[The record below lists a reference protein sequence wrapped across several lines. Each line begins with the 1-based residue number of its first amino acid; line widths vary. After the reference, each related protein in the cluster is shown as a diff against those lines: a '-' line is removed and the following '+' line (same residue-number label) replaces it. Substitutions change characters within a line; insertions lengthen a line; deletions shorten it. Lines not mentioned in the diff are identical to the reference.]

1 MVLVKCIKW
10 VLIICF
16 TLVSVSCDFF
26 IIDDM
31 VEAWIENNEERKYQL
46 NINRA
51 TIYLNN
57 GTDDVLYIE
66 YNRRIYGC
74 KHSDEVIF
82 AEVPSSYYMVCH
94 IDDLTYINKRGKKKY
109 KDSQSLYDIDDDY
122 CRKYLRDLRD
132 DSYIKIY
139 NTDSVL
145 LKEWDIRSYDPAEPN
160 PFDCN
165 YYDYSLYDEQYGT
178 YHEWVFVIT
187 EDMLNR

>member
-1 MVLVKCIKW
+1 MRRLFSYIVVG
-10 VLIICF
+10 LIA
-16 TLVSVSCDFF
+16 LSSVSC
-26 IIDDM
+26 ISLAINEIETNIEEKRTLY
-31 VEAWIENNEERKYQL
+31 VEHVS
-46 NINRA
+46 
-51 TIYLNN
+51 IYLENM
-57 GTDDVLYIE
+57 TQSALIVE
-66 YNRRIYGC
+66 YNRDVYGFLNVLDVA
-74 KHSDEVIF
+74 HV
-82 AEVPSSYYMVCH
+82 AVPPNYLLCLH
-94 IDDLTYINKRGKKKY
+94 IDDLTYVYKFKRKVY
-109 KDSQSLYDIDDDY
+109 KDSHSLYDIDDDY

-139 NTDSVL
+139 DTDSVL

>member
-1 MVLVKCIKW
+1 MYIFESK
-10 VLIICF
+10 F
-16 TLVSVSCDFF
+16 Y
-26 IIDDM
+26 
-31 VEAWIENNEERKYQL
+31 YQCPTKKL
-46 NINRA
+46 F
-51 TIYLNN
+51 
-57 GTDDVLYIE
+57 
-66 YNRRIYGC
+66 
-74 KHSDEVIF
+74 VIF
-82 AEVPSSYYMVCH
+82 CLVF
-94 IDDLTYINKRGKKKY
+94 
-109 KDSQSLYDIDDDY
+109 DDDY

-139 NTDSVL
+139 DTDSVL